1 MKQPIFLQAVTF
13 LAAGLLSFTV
23 EAADFV
29 EGYQE
34 ATPDAGITVWEIPD
48 SLLGRDFSLFVTII
62 DTDFKPEPE
71 AKFGYP
77 GDRFGPMILNFERD
91 GDDLVLLQKTAS
103 DICGQAKG
111 PSGHV

>member
-1 MKQPIFLQAVTF
+1 MKQQIFLQAVTF

-48 SLLGRDFSLFVTII
+48 RISAFS
-62 DTDFKPEPE
+62 
-71 AKFGYP
+71 
-77 GDRFGPMILNFERD
+77 
-91 GDDLVLLQKTAS
+91 
-103 DICGQAKG
+103 
-111 PSGHV
+111 